1 MIIYCLIYYRLLGV
15 ITILSLV
22 LSFGLV
28 YAILVLLGRWV
39 GYSLDMAGVAGLI
52 IAIGITADSFVIYFE
67 RIKDEVRE
75 GRTFRSAVPRG
86 WQRAKRTIL
95 SADAVSFLSAAILY
109 VLAVGEVKGFAF
121 TLGLST
127 VLDLVVVFLVTHPL
141 VASGGRFAAV
151 RLAALVRAGRRGQGR
166 APSSELRTPG
176 SAPRRR
182 RRCRY
187 DHRQKRSHG
196 DDGATPAEP
205 AGRRRRQ
212 RRGHAAAATPPPDKQ
227 YGRQAGFLSRLTT
240 GTGAFNILGR
250 RKVYYIVSGT
260 LVVASILLIV
270 FRGFQFGI
278 DFAGG
283 TTLQFQPNA
292 GETVSTTEVAQVVT
306 SATGVEPDAVQ
317 TVGTQIQVSSSTL
330 TVDQVIAAKGAINSA
345 YAPAGGVSDS
355 AVSETW
361 GSEIS
366 QRALLAVVVFLVA
379 VAAFLWIRYE
389 KRMAVGAVVSVLH
402 DLIITAGIYSLVGFE
417 VTPATVIGLLTIL
430 GFSLYDT
437 VVVYDKV
444 QENTKGLTSLN
455 RRTYPEAANLA
466 VNQTLMRSINTSL
479 IALLPVAG
487 LLVAG
492 VVILGSG
499 TLKDLSLVMLIGM
512 LVGAYSSVFIA
523 VPVAVDLKLRDPPI
537 KAHTARVTAKRK
549 AEGLV
554 VDADGDPI
562 RRIGVRRRAPSGRPR
577 LRGARARRR
586 WPPRRRRWSSGLKP
600 GAAPKP
606 GVKPVRP
613 TAKPAATGGARPSGK
628 GGRPLRQAGPVT
640 GVPAAASAGRRPP
653 PVTPRPGSP
662 RAGAAIDR
670 LVRTQQDFPQPGVL
684 FRDLTPVL
692 ADAGRCVT
700 SLGALAAAAP
710 DATLDRRAWS
720 PGASCSVLPRR

>member
-1 MIIYCLIYYRLLGV
+1 
-15 ITILSLV
+15 
-22 LSFGLV
+22 
-28 YAILVLLGRWV
+28 
-39 GYSLDMAGVAGLI
+39 MAGVAGLI

-95 SADAVSFLSAAILY
+95 SADAVSFMSAAILY

-141 VASGGRFAAV
+141 VH
-151 RLAALVRAGRRGQGR
+151 LAAGSPLFTSPTWSGLGSVAKAGASQRAENARLGAKDGGLAGQRFQGQQ
-166 APSSELRTPG
+166 G
-176 SAPRRR
+176 SLGMTN
-182 RRCRY
+182 
-187 DHRQKRSHG
+187 DENDLTTTG
-196 DDGATPAEP
+196 TATKTVA
-205 AGRRRRQ
+205 AT
-212 RRGHAAAATPPPDKQ
+212 AAAPQRAATLDKQ
-227 YGRQAGFLSRLTT
+227 YGRQAGFVTKLTT
-240 GTGAFNILGR
+240 GTGAFNILGY
-250 RKVYYIVSGT
+250 RKVYYAVSGA
-260 LVVASILLIV
+260 LVIASILLII

-292 GETVSTTEVAQVVT
+292 GETISTTEVAQVVT

-317 TVGTQIQVSSSTL
+317 TVGTQIEVSSATL
-330 TVDQVIAAKGAINSA
+330 TIDQVISAKAALNAE
-345 YAPAGGVSDS
+345 YAPVGGVSDS

-366 QRALLAVVVFLVA
+366 QRALLAVVVFIVA
-379 VAAFLWIRYE
+379 VAGFLWIRYE
-389 KRMAVGAVVSVLH
+389 RRFAVGAVVSVLH
-402 DLIITAGIYSLVGFE
+402 DLIITAGIYSLSGFE

-523 VPVAVDLKLRDPPI
+523 VPVAVDLKLRDPLI
-537 KAHTARVTAKRK
+537 KAHTARVEAKRK
-549 AEGLV
+549 SEGLI

-562 RRIGVRRRAPSGRPR
+562 RRIGNAADTGRP
-577 LRGARARRR
+577 
-586 WPPRRRRWSSGLKP
+586 
-600 GAAPKP
+600 AAVA
-606 GVKPVRP
+606 GGR
-613 TAKPAATGGARPSGK
+613 AATHRP
-628 GGRPLRQAGPVT
+628 
-640 GVPAAASAGRRPP
+640 
-653 PVTPRPGSP
+653 
-662 RAGAAIDR
+662 
-670 LVRTQQDFPQPGVL
+670 
-684 FRDLTPVL
+684 
-692 ADAGRCVT
+692 
-700 SLGALAAAAP
+700 
-710 DATLDRRAWS
+710 
-720 PGASCSVLPRR
+720 